1 MQKYEFIRNL
11 KSVKCKK
18 LKTMKPILLLTSF
31 LLIFGICRAQ
41 VFDDFNDGDFNNNP
55 AWIGCDSIFII
66 NDEKQLQ
73 LNAESAG
80 DAWLSVVYE
89 KHNEMEWRFWIKE
102 KFSPSSKNFCDVYLY
117 ADTQNLKAN
126 NKSYIL
132 RFGESGSEDVIELLR
147 IDNGETTSLCRGTD
161 TFIASSFS
169 TFVKVTY
176 DESRTWNIYIDKDGS
191 GSYKLEAT
199 AFDEIFALWNQS
211 TRFGFCCTYTNSNIK
226 QFYFDNI
233 YIGVKVIDSIAPN
246 LSNCEIID
254 DFNLL
259 LNFNEAI
266 SEKSLKTENFIIE
279 NLDANPKK
287 ASYGNDNSTLILE
300 FENTIEEGIHHTLTI
315 KNIEDLEGNIS
326 EDITHKFLYYNA
338 KEYDIVINE
347 IMSDP
352 SPHIDLPEWE
362 YVELYNTT
370 DFPINI
376 KDWKFII
383 GNTELII
390 NENIEIQAD
399 DYLILCHNDAVDE
412 MSDYGECHSFSS
424 FQITNSGTKLTLIDK
439 NENYISSIDFDIS
452 WHDSDSKKDGGWSL
466 EQIDANNPCAGK
478 SNWGSSIYNEGGT
491 PGKSNSIKNENVILP
506 KIDYVNPI
514 SNNIIELYFNQ
525 NMNVETLQNA
535 ENYFIKEMQIHPEEV
550 YILPNEKNH
559 IELIFNQEFEEG
571 RLYTLNINNVR
582 NCKDIAL
589 EKEIDAVFGIPS
601 EINNNDIIINEILF
615 HPISPGVEY
624 IELYNRSDKVIDLN
638 KIMIGTIKE
647 SFPNP
652 ADTIVKDIIST
663 GRILLPK
670 SYCLLSTDSEIVK
683 YQYDSNSDEFL
694 DIEAL
699 PSLPNEEG
707 HIIICDKSRNI
718 IDEVFYSEKMHYD
731 LLVETQGV
739 SLERISSENP
749 SNDKNNWHSA
759 SYNVN
764 YGTPGYKNSM
774 STDLIEI
781 NNDNEINIA
790 PEVFSPD
797 NDGFDDICNIYYNF
811 DENAYTLNIKIFN
824 SKGILVNNLL
834 NNSLVNNEGYV
845 SWNGTDDNDRLLDPG
860 IYIVQAEIFDL
871 NGFVKRIKKVT
882 VLAIK
887 KSL

>member
-1 MQKYEFIRNL
+1 
-11 KSVKCKK
+11 
-18 LKTMKPILLLTSF
+18 MKPILLLTSF
-31 LLIFGICRAQ
+31 LLIFGICKAQ
-41 VFDDFNDGDFNNNP
+41 VCDDFSDGNFNENP
-55 AWIGCDSIFII
+55 AWRGCDSLFII

-73 LNAESAG
+73 LNAESG
-80 DAWLSVVYE
+80 GNAWLSVVYE

-102 KFSPSSKNFCDVYLY
+102 KFSPSSKNFCDVYLCG
-117 ADTQNLKAN
+117 DKENIEKNNL
-126 NKSYIL
+126 SYIL
-132 RFGESGSEDVIELLR
+132 RFGESGSDDVVELLR

-191 GSYKLEAT
+191 YKLEAT
-199 AFDEIFALWNQS
+199 AFDEKFAYWNQE
-211 TRFGFCCTYTNSNIK
+211 THFGFCCTYTNSNIK
-226 QFYFDNI
+226 QFYFDDI
-233 YIGVKVIDSIAPN
+233 YIGMKIIDSIAPK

-254 DFNLL
+254 DFNLQ

-279 NLDANPKK
+279 NLDVNPKK

-326 EDITHKFLYYNA
+326 KDTTLKFLYYNA
-338 KEYDIVINE
+338 KENDIVINE

-452 WHDSDSKKDGGWSL
+452 WHDSDYKKDGGWSL

-478 SNWGSSIYNEGGT
+478 SNWGCSIYNEGGT

-670 SYCLLSTDSEIVK
+670 SYCLLSTNCEIVK

-774 STDLIEI
+774 TSDITEI
-781 NNDNEINIA
+781 YDDNEINVI
-790 PEVFSPD
+790 PEIFSPD
-797 NDGFDDICNIYYNF
+797 GDGFDDICNIFYDL
-811 DENAYTLNIKIFN
+811 DENGYTLNIKIFD
-824 SKGILVNNLL
+824 SKGRLVNNLL
-834 NNSLVNNEGYV
+834 NNSLVNNEGFV
-845 SWNGTDDNDRLLDPG
+845 SWNGCDDNNHHLEPG
-860 IYIVQAEIFDL
+860 IYIVQTEIFDL
-871 NGFVKRIKKVT
+871 KGFVKRIRKAVVVATKKVRKFYG
-882 VLAIK
+882 L
-887 KSL
+887 L

>member
-1 MQKYEFIRNL
+1 MQ
-11 KSVKCKK
+11 K
-18 LKTMKPILLLTSF
+18 LKTMKSILFLTSL
-31 LLIFGICRAQ
+31 LLIFGIGRAQ
-41 VFDDFNDGDFNNNP
+41 VFEDFNDGDFYENP
-55 AWIGCDSIFII
+55 AWVGSDSLYII

-80 DAWLSVVYE
+80 NAWISVAYE
-89 KHNEMEWRFWIKE
+89 KHEETEWRFWIKE

-117 ADTQNLKAN
+117 GDAGNTTTN
-126 NKSYIL
+126 NFSYIL
-132 RFGESGSEDVIELLR
+132 RFGESGSDDVIELLR
-147 IDNGETTSLCRGTD
+147 INNGVTTSLCRGTD
-161 TFIASSFS
+161 AFIASAFS

-176 DESRTWNIYIDKDGS
+176 DESRIWNIYIDKDGS
-191 GSYKLEAT
+191 GCYKLEASV
-199 AFDEIFALWNQS
+199 FDEIFATLDPS
-211 TRFGFCCTYTNSNIK
+211 TRFGFSCTYTNSNIK
-226 QFYFDNI
+226 QFYFDDI
-233 YIGVKVIDSIAPN
+233 YIGVKIIDSIAPE
-246 LSNCEIID
+246 LVNCEIID

-266 SEKSLKTENFIIE
+266 SENSLAKENFILE
-279 NLDANPKK
+279 NKNVNPKK
-287 ASYGNDNSTLILE
+287 VSYGNSISALILE
-300 FENTIEEGIHHTLTI
+300 FEDEIEEGIHHTLKI

-326 EDITHKFLYYNA
+326 EDIIHKFLHYNA

-352 SPHIDLPEWE
+352 SPKILLPDWE

-383 GNTELII
+383 GSTEFII
-390 NENIEIQAD
+390 NKSIEIQAD
-399 DYLILCHNDAVDE
+399 DYLILCHDNAVDE
-412 MSDYGECHSFSS
+412 LSKYGRCYPFAS
-424 FQITNSGTKLTLIDK
+424 FQITNSGTNLTLVDK
-439 NENYISSIDFDIS
+439 DDNYISHIDFNIS
-452 WHDSDSKKDGGWSL
+452 WHDSNYKKDGGWSL
-466 EQIDANNPCAGK
+466 EQIDTQNPCAGK
-478 SNWGSSIYNEGGT
+478 SNWGSSICNDGGT
-491 PGKSNSIKNENVILP
+491 PGKSNSIKKDNIIKP
-506 KIDYVNPI
+506 KLDYVYPV

-525 NMNVETLQNA
+525 NMNIETLQNVK
-535 ENYFIKEMQIHPEEV
+535 NYFIKEMQIHPDDIYV
-550 YILPNEKNH
+550 PTNEKH
-559 IELIFNQEFEEG
+559 HVELIFNREFEEG
-571 RLYTLNINNVR
+571 RLYTLNINNVI
-582 NCKDIAL
+582 NCKDIPL

-601 EINNNDIIINEILF
+601 QTENNDIIINEILF

-624 IELYNRSDKVIDLN
+624 VELYNRSDKVIDLSE
-638 KIMIGTIKE
+638 IMIGTIKE

-652 ADTIVKDIIST
+652 ADTVVKEVIST
-663 GRILLPK
+663 SRILLPK
-670 SYCLLSTDSEIVK
+670 SYILLSTDSEIVK
-683 YQYDSNSDEFL
+683 YQYNSNSDDFL
-694 DIEAL
+694 DIESL

-731 LLVETQGV
+731 LLIETQGV

-749 SNDKNNWHSA
+749 SYDKNNWQSA
-759 SYNVN
+759 AYDVN
-764 YGTPGYKNSM
+764 HGTPGYKNSM

-824 SKGILVNNLL
+824 SKGMLVNNLL
-834 NNSLVNNEGYV
+834 NNSLINNEGFI
-845 SWNGTDDNDRLLDPG
+845 SWDGTDDNDRLLDPG

-887 KSL
+887 KVRN

>member
-1 MQKYEFIRNL
+1 
-11 KSVKCKK
+11 
-18 LKTMKPILLLTSF
+18 MKPILFLASL
-31 LLIFGICRAQ
+31 LLIFGIGRAQ
-41 VFDDFNDGDFNNNP
+41 VFEDFNDGDFYENP
-55 AWIGCDSIFII
+55 AWVGSDSLYII

-80 DAWLSVVYE
+80 NAWISVAYE
-89 KHNEMEWRFWIKE
+89 KHEEIEWRFWIKE

-117 ADTQNLKAN
+117 GDAGNTTTN
-126 NKSYIL
+126 NFSYIL
-132 RFGESGSEDVIELLR
+132 RFGESGSDDVIELLR
-147 IDNGETTSLCRGTD
+147 IYNGVTTSLCRGTD
-161 TFIASSFS
+161 TFIASAFS
-169 TFVKVTY
+169 SFVKATY
-176 DESRTWNIYIDKDGS
+176 DESMTWNIYTDKDGS
-191 GSYKLEAT
+191 GSYKLEASV
-199 AFDEIFALWNQS
+199 FDEIFATLDPS
-211 TRFGFCCTYTNSNIK
+211 TRFGFSCTYTNSNIK
-226 QFYFDNI
+226 QFYFDDI
-233 YIGVKVIDSIAPN
+233 YIGVKIIDSIAPE
-246 LSNCEIID
+246 LVNCEIID

-266 SEKSLKTENFIIE
+266 SENSLAKENFILE
-279 NLDANPKK
+279 NKNVNPKK
-287 ASYGNDNSTLILE
+287 VSYGNSISALILE
-300 FENTIEEGIHHTLTI
+300 FEDEIEEGIHHTLKI

-326 EDITHKFLYYNA
+326 EDIIHKFLHYNA

-352 SPHIDLPEWE
+352 SPKILLPDWE

-370 DFPINI
+370 DFPINV

-383 GNTELII
+383 GSTEFII
-390 NENIEIQAD
+390 NKSIEIQAD
-399 DYLILCHNDAVDE
+399 DYLILCHDNAVDE
-412 MSDYGECHSFSS
+412 LSKYGRCYPFAS
-424 FQITNSGTKLTLIDK
+424 FQITNSGTNLTLVDK
-439 NENYISSIDFDIS
+439 DDNYISHIDFNIS
-452 WHDSDSKKDGGWSL
+452 WHDSNYKKDGGWSL
-466 EQIDANNPCAGK
+466 EQIDTQNPCAGK
-478 SNWGSSIYNEGGT
+478 SNWGSSICNDGGT
-491 PGKSNSIKNENVILP
+491 PGKSNSIKKDNIIKP
-506 KIDYVNPI
+506 KLDYVYPV

-525 NMNVETLQNA
+525 NMNIETLQNVK
-535 ENYFIKEMQIHPEEV
+535 NYFIKEMQIHPDDIYV
-550 YILPNEKNH
+550 PTNEKH
-559 IELIFNQEFEEG
+559 HVELIFNREFEEG
-571 RLYTLNINNVR
+571 RLYTLNINNVI
-582 NCKDIAL
+582 NCKDIPL

-601 EINNNDIIINEILF
+601 QTENNDIIINEILF

-624 IELYNRSDKVIDLN
+624 VELYNRSDKVIDLSE
-638 KIMIGTIKE
+638 IMIGTIKE

-652 ADTIVKDIIST
+652 ADTVVKEVIST
-663 GRILLPK
+663 SRILLPK
-670 SYCLLSTDSEIVK
+670 SYILLSTDSEIVK
-683 YQYDSNSDEFL
+683 YQYNSNSDDFL
-694 DIEAL
+694 DIESL

-731 LLVETQGV
+731 LLIETQGV

-749 SNDKNNWHSA
+749 SYDKNNWQSA
-759 SYNVN
+759 AYDVN

-824 SKGILVNNLL
+824 SKGMLVNNLL
-834 NNSLVNNEGYV
+834 NNSLVNNEGFI
-845 SWNGTDDNDRLLDPG
+845 SWDGTDDNDRLLDPG

-887 KSL
+887 KVRN

>member
-1 MQKYEFIRNL
+1 
-11 KSVKCKK
+11 
-18 LKTMKPILLLTSF
+18 MKPILFLASL
-31 LLIFGICRAQ
+31 LLIFGIGRAQ
-41 VFDDFNDGDFNNNP
+41 VFEDFNDGDFYENP
-55 AWIGCDSIFII
+55 AWVGSDSLYII

-80 DAWLSVVYE
+80 NAWISVAYE
-89 KHNEMEWRFWIKE
+89 KHEEIEWRFWIKE

-117 ADTQNLKAN
+117 GDAGNTTTN
-126 NKSYIL
+126 NFSYIL
-132 RFGESGSEDVIELLR
+132 RFGESGSDDVIELLR
-147 IDNGETTSLCRGTD
+147 IYNGVTTSLCRGTD
-161 TFIASSFS
+161 TFIASAFS
-169 TFVKVTY
+169 SFVKVTY
-176 DESRTWNIYIDKDGS
+176 NESMTWNIYIDKDGS
-191 GSYKLEAT
+191 GSYKLEASV
-199 AFDEIFALWNQS
+199 FDEIFATLDPS
-211 TRFGFCCTYTNSNIK
+211 TRFGFSCTYTNSNIK
-226 QFYFDNI
+226 QFYFDDI
-233 YIGVKVIDSIAPN
+233 YIGVKIIDSIAPE
-246 LSNCEIID
+246 LVNCEIID

-266 SEKSLKTENFIIE
+266 SENSLAKENFILE
-279 NLDANPKK
+279 NKNVNPKK
-287 ASYGNDNSTLILE
+287 VSYGNSISALILE
-300 FENTIEEGIHHTLTI
+300 FEDEIEEGIHHTLKI

-326 EDITHKFLYYNA
+326 EDIIHKFLHYNA

-352 SPHIDLPEWE
+352 SPKILLPDWE

-370 DFPINI
+370 DFPINV

-383 GNTELII
+383 GSTEFII
-390 NENIEIQAD
+390 NKSIEIQAD
-399 DYLILCHNDAVDE
+399 DYLILCHDNAVDE
-412 MSDYGECHSFSS
+412 LSKYGRCYPFAS
-424 FQITNSGTKLTLIDK
+424 FQITNSGTNLTLVDK
-439 NENYISSIDFDIS
+439 DDNYISHIDFNIS
-452 WHDSDSKKDGGWSL
+452 WHDSNYKKDGGWSL
-466 EQIDANNPCAGK
+466 EQIDTQNPCAGK
-478 SNWGSSIYNEGGT
+478 SNWGSSICNDGGT
-491 PGKSNSIKNENVILP
+491 PGKSNSIKKDNIIKP
-506 KIDYVNPI
+506 KLDYVYPV

-525 NMNVETLQNA
+525 NMNIETLQNVK
-535 ENYFIKEMQIHPEEV
+535 NYFIKEMQIHPDDIYV
-550 YILPNEKNH
+550 PTNEKH
-559 IELIFNQEFEEG
+559 HVELIFNREFEEG
-571 RLYTLNINNVR
+571 RLYTLNINNVI
-582 NCKDIAL
+582 NCKDIPL

-601 EINNNDIIINEILF
+601 QTENNDIIINEILF

-624 IELYNRSDKVIDLN
+624 VELYNRSDKVIDLSE
-638 KIMIGTIKE
+638 IMIGTIKE

-652 ADTIVKDIIST
+652 ADTVVKEVIST
-663 GRILLPK
+663 SRILLPK
-670 SYCLLSTDSEIVK
+670 SYILLSTDSEIVK
-683 YQYDSNSDEFL
+683 YQYNSNSDDFL
-694 DIEAL
+694 DIESL

-731 LLVETQGV
+731 LLIETQGV

-749 SNDKNNWHSA
+749 SYDKNNWQSA
-759 SYNVN
+759 AYDVN

-824 SKGILVNNLL
+824 SKGMLVNNLL
-834 NNSLVNNEGYV
+834 NNSLVNNEGFI
-845 SWNGTDDNDRLLDPG
+845 SWDGTDDNDHLLDPG

-887 KSL
+887 KVRN

>member
-1 MQKYEFIRNL
+1 
-11 KSVKCKK
+11 
-18 LKTMKPILLLTSF
+18 MKPILLLTSF
-31 LLIFGICRAQ
+31 LLIFGVCRTQ
-41 VFDDFNDGDFNNNP
+41 VIDDFSDGNFNENP
-55 AWIGCDSIFII
+55 AWLGSDSLFII

-73 LNAESAG
+73 LNAESGG

-89 KHNEMEWRFWIKE
+89 RHNEMEWRFWIKE
-102 KFSPSSKNFCDVYLY
+102 KFSPSSKNFCDVYLCG
-117 ADTQNLKAN
+117 DSQNLKTN
-126 NKSYIL
+126 NQSYIL
-132 RFGESGSEDVIELLR
+132 RFGESGSDDVVELLR

-161 TFIASSFS
+161 SFIASSFS
-169 TFVKVTY
+169 TYVKVTY

-199 AFDEIFALWNQS
+199 AFDEKFASWNQG
-211 TRFGFCCTYTNSNIK
+211 THFGFCCTYTNSNIK

-233 YIGVKVIDSIAPN
+233 YIGEKIIDSIAPE
-246 LSNCEIID
+246 LLNCEIID

-266 SEKSLKTENFIIE
+266 SEKSLTKENFFLE
-279 NLDANPKK
+279 NQNHNPENVN
-287 ASYGNDNSTLILE
+287 YNDNISTLILTFKNE
-300 FENTIEEGIHHTLTI
+300 IEEGKYHTLTI

-347 IMSDP
+347 IMHDP
-352 SPHIDLPEWE
+352 SPQIELPDWE

-376 KDWKFII
+376 KDWKFIN
-383 GNTELII
+383 GNTELSI
-390 NENIEIQAD
+390 NENVEIQTD

-412 MSDYGECHSFSS
+412 LSSFGKCHSFSS
-424 FQITNSGTKLTLIDK
+424 FQITNSGTKLTLMDK

-452 WHDSDSKKDGGWSL
+452 WHDSHYKKDGGWSL
-466 EQIDANNPCAGK
+466 EQIDAHNPCAGK
-478 SNWGSSIYNEGGT
+478 YNWGSSTCNEGGT
-491 PGKSNSIKNENVILP
+491 PGRSNSIKKENIIIP
-506 KIDYVNPI
+506 KIDYVNTV

-525 NMNVETLQNA
+525 NMNVETLQNT
-535 ENYFIKEMQIHPEEV
+535 ESYFIKEMQINPYEV
-550 YILPNEKNH
+550 YISSDEKNH

-582 NCKDIAL
+582 NCKDINL
-589 EKEIDAVFGIPS
+589 ENEINIVFGIPS
-601 EINNNDIIINEILF
+601 EIKNNDIIINEILF
-615 HPISPGVEY
+615 NPISPGVEY
-624 IELYNRSDKVIDLN
+624 VELYNRSDKVIDLS

-652 ADTIVKDIIST
+652 ADTIVKELIST

-670 SYCLLSTDSEIVK
+670 SYCLVSTDSEIVK

-694 DIEAL
+694 DIESL

-707 HIIICDKSRNI
+707 HIIICNKSRNI
-718 IDEVFYSEKMHYD
+718 IDETFYSEKMHYD

-749 SNDKNNWHSA
+749 STDKNNWHSA
-759 SYNVN
+759 SYDVN

-774 STDLIEI
+774 TTDVIEI
-781 NNDNEINIA
+781 DDNNEINIV
-790 PEVFSPD
+790 PEIFSPD
-797 NDGFDDICNIYYNF
+797 NDGFDDICNIYYDLN
-811 DENAYTLNIKIFN
+811 ENGYTINIKIFN
-824 SKGILVNNLL
+824 SKGRLVNNLL
-834 NNSLVNNEGYV
+834 NNSLTNKEGFV
-845 SWNGTDDNDRLLDPG
+845 SWNGCDEDNHLLDPG
-860 IYIVQAEIFDL
+860 IYIIQAEIFDMK
-871 NGFVKRIKKVT
+871 GFVKRIRKAA

-887 KSL
+887 KVRK